1 MLVKKIIRNIS
12 NAFRIKKILQIMFFD
27 IIRHSS
33 RQKSVGNLFI
43 FNIFYF
49 NYWLI
54 AIIRFLPIK
63 YRTSVRSK
71 NASQLRISFKKAS
84 S

>member
-27 IIRHSS
+27 IIRHAS

-54 AIIRFLPIK
+54 AIIRFFTHQIQNERTFQECLPA
-63 YRTSVRSK
+63 K
-71 NASQLRISFKKAS
+71 N
-84 S
+84 